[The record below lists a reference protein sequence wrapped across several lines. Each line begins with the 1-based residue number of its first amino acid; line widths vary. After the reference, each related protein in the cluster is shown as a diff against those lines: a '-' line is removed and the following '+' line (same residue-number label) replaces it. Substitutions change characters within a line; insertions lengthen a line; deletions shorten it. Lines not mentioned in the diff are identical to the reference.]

1 MKKNK
6 MSMDEKKRRRRIH
19 RKTIV
24 FNNEEQKL
32 IDDFCKRYGVKNRT
46 KLFREAIISAM
57 LQKMVQDYPTL
68 F

>member
-1 MKKNK
+1 MENKKPN
-6 MSMDEKKRRRRIH
+6 MEERRRRVH

-24 FNNEEQKL
+24 FNSEEQRL
-32 IDDFCKRYGVKNRT
+32 IDDYCRRYGVKNRT
-46 KLFREAIISAM
+46 KLFREAIITVM